1 MNRVTS
7 SFGVSPLSHLTI
19 EGRMVSNPEV
29 TGLQLEADS
38 CRNIAISPVTLWLD
52 YEVSPNLLYSPGAQ
66 PILLSPA

>member
-1 MNRVTS
+1 
-7 SFGVSPLSHLTI
+7 
-19 EGRMVSNPEV
+19 MVSNPEV